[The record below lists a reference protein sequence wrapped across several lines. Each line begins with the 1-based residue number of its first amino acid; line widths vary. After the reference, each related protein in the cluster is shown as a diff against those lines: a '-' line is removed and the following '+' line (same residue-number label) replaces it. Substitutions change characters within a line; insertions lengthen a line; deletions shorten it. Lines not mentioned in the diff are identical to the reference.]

1 METKGKP
8 HPRKWP
14 WITALTICVLSLVVG
29 ASFHGLRMHPE
40 NAAGYQL
47 GCTMGIVMASIAS
60 AALVAFAVLF
70 VLYRKTVRSKGE
82 RK

>member
-1 METKGKP
+1 MKS
-8 HPRKWP
+8 KWP
-14 WITALTICVLSLVVG
+14 WITAIIVCVVSLAAG

-47 GCTMGIVMASIAS
+47 GCTMGIVMASIAG
-60 AALVAFAVLF
+60 AALIAFIVLF
-70 VLYRKTVRSKGE
+70 VLYRKSICRKGK